1 MILSSGLMIAIVVI
15 AAFIGIFAILDK
27 LELIQK
33 YGLEL
38 SGPFLMWRTE
48 KGKKLIDRIAKKK
61 RFWER
66 YGNFALII
74 VGISMVIIFLLVAW
88 SAYVA
93 TNIPASQAPS
103 PQLILGIPGI
113 NPLIPIWY
121 GILGL
126 AVAIIIHE
134 FSHGILA
141 RAADIK
147 VKSLGLIF
155 LVVPMGAFVEPDED
169 EVDEMD
175 HIKRDRMYAVGPT
188 ANIVLAIIL
197 VLIFSS
203 VMMGSVSAKEDGL
216 VVNDIVDGSPLD
228 DVGIKKGEQITEIG
242 GIKIDDFDDVHSL
255 EIDPLTTVNVKSIYD
270 GDKKNTEVTAGLVIL
285 NKMKDYPADEAGL
298 KKGDIL
304 FKMDGTVINNYDD
317 FDSFLGDTSAGQSI
331 VVTYKRDGH
340 ELQNTTL
347 TLKDKYKSYEE
358 LYPTANKEE
367 YKGKG
372 YMGVSAGY
380 MGFAGWDIDMLPEL
394 LSHPYK
400 DANSLGDYF
409 TSSMRYIALPFSG
422 YSPVPEDIGSLY
434 QINGPL
440 NVIPNNVFWV
450 VANSIYWVFWLN
462 LMVGLFNSLPA
473 VPLDGGYIF
482 NDGAIKLLEKLGFKE
497 ETGEKIAD
505 KLTWAVALFILFLI
519 IWQLVGPRI

>member
-1 MILSSGLMIAIVVI
+1 MILSSGLIIAITVI
-15 AAFIGIFAILDK
+15 AAFIGIFAVLDR

-48 KGKKLIDRIAKKK
+48 RGKKLIDRISKKK
-61 RFWER
+61 KFWER
-66 YGNFALII
+66 YGNFALIV
-74 VGISMVIIFLLVAW
+74 VGISMVVIFLLVGW

-93 TNIPASQAPS
+93 TTIPASQAPS

-126 AVAIIIHE
+126 AIAIIIHE

-169 EVDEMD
+169 EVEEMD

-203 VMMGSVSAKEDGL
+203 VLMGSVSAKEDGL
-216 VVNDIVDGSPLD
+216 VVNDIVDGSPMD
-228 DVGIKKGEQITEIG
+228 EAGIKKGEQITEIG
-242 GIKIDDFDDVHSL
+242 GLKINDNDDVNSL
-255 EIDPLTTVNVKSIYD
+255 DIEPLTTVDVESIYD
-270 GDKKNTEVTAGLVIL
+270 GNQKKTKVTAGVVIL
-285 NKMKDYPADEAGL
+285 NTKNDYPADEGGL

-304 FKMDGTVINNYDD
+304 YKMDGTLIYNSDD
-317 FDSFLGDTSAGQSI
+317 YDSFLKNTSAGQSI
-331 VVTYKRDGH
+331 NITYKRNGH

-347 TLKDKYKSYEE
+347 TLKDKYESYEK
-358 LYPTANKEE
+358 LYPTVNKEE

-372 YMGVSAGY
+372 YMGISVGY

-400 DANSLGDYF
+400 DAETLGDYF

-422 YSPVPEDIGSLY
+422 LTPVPEDIGSLY
-434 QINGPL
+434 QINGSL
-440 NVIPNNVFWV
+440 SFMPNNAFWI

-473 VPLDGGYIF
+473 IPLDGG
-482 NDGAIKLLEKLGFKE
+482 
-497 ETGEKIAD
+497 
-505 KLTWAVALFILFLI
+505 
-519 IWQLVGPRI
+519 

>member
-1 MILSSGLMIAIVVI
+1 MTISSGLVYAVLIIGG
-15 AAFIGIFAILDK
+15 FIGVFAVLDR

-61 RFWER
+61 KFWER

-74 VGISMVIIFLLVAW
+74 VGISMVIIFLLVLW

-93 TNIPASQAPS
+93 TTIPASQAPS
-103 PQLILGIPGI
+103 PEYILGIPGI

-141 RAADIK
+141 RAADVT

-169 EVDEMD
+169 EMDNLD
-175 HIKRDRMYAVGPT
+175 HIKRDRVYAVGPT
-188 ANIVLAIIL
+188 ANIILAIIL

-203 VMMGSVSAKEDGL
+203 VMMGAVSAKEDGII
-216 VVNDIVDGSPLD
+216 VNTIADDSPMDGT
-228 DVGIKKGEQITEIG
+228 GIKKGEQIIRIG
-242 GIKIDDFDDVHSL
+242 DTKINDFDDVHSL
-255 EIDPLTTVNVKSIYD
+255 DYEPLDMVPVSSKYD
-270 GDKKNTEVTAGLVIL
+270 GKRKTTEVTAGLVVL
-285 NKMKDYPADEAGL
+285 ATSEGYPADDAGL
-298 KKGDIL
+298 KKGDIIYQ
-304 FKMDGTVINNYDD
+304 MDGNTIYNYDV
-317 FDSFLGDTSAGQSI
+317 FDSFLENTSSGQSI
-331 VVTYKRDGH
+331 TVTYKRSDQD
-340 ELQNTTL
+340 LDNTTL
-347 TLKDKYKSYEE
+347 TLKDKYESYEE
-358 LYPTANKEE
+358 LYPTRNKEE
-367 YKGKG
+367 FKGKG
-372 YMGVSAGY
+372 YMGVSVSY
-380 MGFAGWDIDMLPEL
+380 MGFAGWDINMLPEL
-394 LSHPYK
+394 LSNPFK

-409 TSSMRYIALPFSG
+409 TSAMGYIALPFQG
-422 YSPVPEDIGSLY
+422 LSPVPEDIGSLY
-434 QINGPL
+434 EINGPL
-440 NVIPNNVFWV
+440 SFMPNNVFWI
-450 VANSIYWVFWLN
+450 VANSFYWVFWLN

-482 NDGAIKLLEKLGFKE
+482 NDGAVKLLEKFGVKE
-497 ETGEKIAD
+497 ETGEKVAD
-505 KLTWAVALFILFLI
+505 KLTYAVALFILFLI
-519 IWQLVGPRI
+519 IWQLVGPRL